1 MELTS
6 EEYGHQGAPPDG
18 FLKSHRLPVYAKAAV
33 SECASQVGA
42 WPGGGSL
49 SVLLLVQAPSA

>member
-18 FLKSHRLPVYAKAAV
+18 FLKSHRLPVYAKA
-33 SECASQVGA
+33 E
-42 WPGGGSL
+42 SL
-49 SVLLLVQAPSA
+49 SVLPK